1 MIYLNIYNM
10 KKMTNQEFIKKSK
23 EIWGDKYDYSLVE
36 YISVKSKVK
45 IIYNDWTF
53 TQKAEDHLLG
63 KCCEL
68 RWDTERFIF
77 ESKKVHGDEYDYSKV
92 DFKNM
97 KSQVIIIKNG
107 DEYLQ
112 RPEKHLIG
120 NKPDKARRLIKTKDF
135 IEKSRSVWGYKYDYS
150 LVEYKGSNVEVSI
163 KYRDVVFRQ
172 KPVQHLLG
180 YKCER
185 NTIKNEKDFLK
196 KCFLRHGDKYDYS
209 LVEYKGMSEKIKII
223 FNDEIYEQKA
233 SAHLYLGHC
242 EKVIQK
248 KTTDKFI
255 NEANEIHNFRY
266 DYSKVN
272 YENNQKKVIIICKTH
287 GEFQQVSSSHLS
299 GTGCTHCKE
308 SKGEK
313 KIVKYLKQH
322 NIDFLRQYKFDNC
335 IGIRYKL
342 PFDFYIP
349 SMRTAIEFDG
359 IQHYQPLSF
368 FGGLEAYE
376 RLKTNDK
383 IKNDYCED
391 NYINLIRIGY
401 NQFDDI
407 YKILYDNLK
416 NHIKTKKII

>member
-1 MIYLNIYNM
+1 M

-112 RPEKHLIG
+112 RPEKHLLG

-163 KYRDVVFRQ
+163 KYRDEVFRQ

-287 GEFQQVSSSHLS
+287 GEFQQVPSSHLS
-299 GTGCTHCKE
+299 GTGCTHCDE

-322 NIDFLRQYKFDNC
+322 NIEFLRQYKFDDC
-335 IGIRYKL
+335 VGIRYKL

-359 IQHYQPLSF
+359 IQHFQPLQI
-368 FGGLEAYE
+368 FGGSEAYE
-376 RLKTNDK
+376 RLKINDK
-383 IKNDYCED
+383 IKNDYCEI
-391 NYINLIRIGY
+391 NYINLIRIRY
-401 NQFDDI
+401 DRYDNI
-407 YKILYDNLK
+407 YSILWQNLK
-416 NHIKTKKII
+416 NYL

>member
-1 MIYLNIYNM
+1 M
-10 KKMTNQEFIKKSK
+10 KKLTTADFIQKSK
-23 EIWGDKYDYSLVE
+23 DIWGDKYDYSMVD
-36 YISVKSKVK
+36 YNSMKSKVK
-45 IIYNDWTF
+45 IIYNGWIF

-77 ESKKVHGDEYDYSKV
+77 ESKKIHGDEYDYSEV
-92 DFKNM
+92 EFKNM
-97 KSQVIIIKNG
+97 KSHVIVIKNG
-107 DEYLQ
+107 VEYLQ
-112 RPEKHLIG
+112 RPEKHLLG
-120 NKPDKARRLIKTKDF
+120 NKPDKVRRLINTKDF

-150 LVEYKGSNVEVSI
+150 LVEYKGSNVEVLI
-163 KYRDVVFRQ
+163 KYRGEVYRQ
-172 KPVQHLLG
+172 KPVQHLIG

-185 NTIKNEKDFLK
+185 NTIKNEKDFLR
-196 KCFLRHGDKYDYS
+196 KCFLRHGNKYDYS
-209 LVEYKGMSEKIKII
+209 LVEYKGMGEKIKII
-223 FNDEIYEQKA
+223 FNGELYDQKA

-242 EKVIQK
+242 EKVIKK

-255 NEANEIHNFRY
+255 TEANEIHNFRY

-287 GEFQQVSSSHLS
+287 GEFQQVPSSHLS
-299 GTGCTHCKE
+299 GTGCPNCNE

-342 PFDFYIP
+342 PFDFYLP

-359 IQHYQPLSF
+359 IQHFQPLKI
-368 FGGLEAYE
+368 FGGTEAFE
-376 RLKTNDK
+376 KLKINDK

-391 NYINLIRIGY
+391 NYINLIRIRY
-401 NQFDDI
+401 DQMNDI
-407 YKILYDNLK
+407 YRILYENLK
-416 NHIKTKKII
+416 NYIKTKKTS